1 MTGFKIRTPKA
12 GHRCMLAVGLMFS
25 LTSMA
30 HAASAPNVFDDNTFK
45 VEYGVSPSDT
55 ASFMAVSGMTIT
67 GNASSAEIAD
77 LAGWSIDTLGNSLS
91 LTWNKAADFMNS
103 GNPPFIGFKIS
114 DPDNHLGK
122 ILNVSIT
129 NTAYQA
135 STYGNLVE
143 GFVPS
148 KVTFDEN
155 NIYINLN
162 TSMWHS
168 TPMASMGDP
177 FRDKIALNVDF
188 QASPVPEPE
197 TFAMLLA
204 GLGLMGGILRRRH
217 A

>member
-1 MTGFKIRTPKA
+1 VIRFKNKTVKVGRRYSIAVSIMFAMTP
-12 GHRCMLAVGLMFS
+12 
-25 LTSMA
+25 MA
-30 HAASAPNVFDDNTFK
+30 HAVSAPNIFDDNSFK
-45 VEYGVSPSDT
+45 VEYGVSPSDA
-55 ASFMAVSGMTIT
+55 ASFVTVSGMTVI
-67 GNASSAEIAD
+67 GSASSAEIAD
-77 LAGWSIDTLGNSLS
+77 LAGWRIDTLGNSLS

-114 DPDNHLGK
+114 DPDNHLGN
-122 ILNVSIT
+122 ILDVAVT
-129 NTAYQA
+129 NSAYQS

-143 GFVPS
+143 GFIPS

-177 FRDKIALNVDF
+177 FRDKIALAVDF
-188 QASPVPEPE
+188 QALPVPEPE
-197 TFAMLLA
+197 TYAMLLA
-204 GLGLMGGILRRRH
+204 GLGLIGSILRRRR